1 MNQDEINHK
10 KCRCGYTKDHVW
22 VVPKPSYSFWGWILV
37 GTGISHPPTE
47 VRFECDRCGEV
58 FERITDPLLLKSH
71 AYK

>member
-1 MNQDEINHK
+1 MTTDQDNQK
-10 KCRCGYTKDHVW
+10 TCRCGYNRDHPW

-58 FERITDPLLLKSH
+58 FERITDPVLLKSH
-71 AYK
+71 VYK